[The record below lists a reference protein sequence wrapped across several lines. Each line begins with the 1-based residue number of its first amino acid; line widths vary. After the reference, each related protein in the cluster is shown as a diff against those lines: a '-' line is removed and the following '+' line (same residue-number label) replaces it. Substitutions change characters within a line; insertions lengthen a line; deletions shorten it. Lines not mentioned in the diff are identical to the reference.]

1 MTDTAKVFMS
11 GRSQAVRLPLAY
23 RVDTDEV
30 FIRRDETTGDI
41 ILSVR
46 PKDWTGFFA
55 LLEKAGSDTNFMAD
69 RDQGTQ
75 PDRDPFADLDD

>member
-23 RVDTDEV
+23 RFDTDEV

-41 ILSVR
+41 ILSSR
-46 PKDWTGFFA
+46 PKDWSGFFA
-55 LLEKAGSDTNFMAD
+55 LAEKAGPEADFLAD

-75 PDRDPFADLDD
+75 PERDPFDDVDS